1 MLLLMKRN
9 YDHKTVLQFVE
20 FDIKRYCFLV
30 GSISLQ
36 KSDILSKY
44 IQSFMLEARMF
55 ILQNL

>member
-1 MLLLMKRN
+1 MKRN